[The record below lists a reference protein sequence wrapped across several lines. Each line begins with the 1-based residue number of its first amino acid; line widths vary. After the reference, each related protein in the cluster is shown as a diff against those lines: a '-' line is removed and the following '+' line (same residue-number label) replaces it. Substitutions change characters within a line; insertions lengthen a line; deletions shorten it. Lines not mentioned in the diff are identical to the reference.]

1 MGYKMRPIE
10 DAEVDSFLSAVTEAF
25 HRDPDEEDM
34 ALWRLFC
41 EPDRT
46 FAIFAGDE
54 IVATSGL
61 LSFETAVPG
70 GARPSAGVTA
80 VGVHAVHRGNGLF
93 DRMMVAHLEAIY
105 ERGQEAIAALYASEA
120 ALYGRFGFGLATRF
134 ADLLVRS
141 PEARL
146 RVPPAGPPRHGA
158 PEDLVADMR
167 TVYDAVWRDRPGMLS
182 RDDRSWK
189 ERVIDLPSDRRGA
202 GRLRAAVADGADGPE
217 GFVTFAV
224 RKQEPDGRPADVVV
238 IRELIAATP
247 EAAGTL
253 WHFLIGLS
261 LARSVTWEMGPEDE
275 PLVHLLA
282 DPRAVD
288 LKVSDGLYVRLVDVP
303 RALSE
308 RTYSSPVDVVLD
320 VADERCPWNA
330 RRVRLAGDATGA
342 TCEPTTAAADLAL
355 SATELGAA
363 HLGGTTLDALAA
375 AGRVRELTP
384 GALTAAARAFRG
396 TRAPWCPEMF

>member
-1 MGYKMRPIE
+1 
-10 DAEVDSFLSAVTEAF
+10 
-25 HRDPDEEDM
+25 
-34 ALWRLFC
+34 
-41 EPDRT
+41 
-46 FAIFAGDE
+46 
-54 IVATSGL
+54 
-61 LSFETAVPG
+61 
-70 GARPSAGVTA
+70 
-80 VGVHAVHRGNGLF
+80 
-93 DRMMVAHLEAIY
+93 MMVAHLEAIH

-120 ALYGRFGFGLATRF
+120 ALYGRYGFGLASRT
-134 ADLLVRS
+134 AALTVRS

-146 RVPPAGPPRHGA
+146 RVPPPGPPRHGA

-167 TVYDAVWRDRPGMLS
+167 AVYEAVWRERPGLLS

-189 ERVIDLPSDRRGA
+189 ERISDLPSERHGA
-202 GRLRAAVADGADGPE
+202 GRLRAAVADGDAGPE
-217 GFVTFAV
+217 GFATFAV
-224 RKQEPDGRPADVVV
+224 RKHERDRHPADVVV
-238 IRELIAATP
+238 LRELIAETP
-247 EAAGTL
+247 AAAATL
-253 WHFLIGLS
+253 WHFLVGLS
-261 LARSVTWEMGPEDE
+261 LTRSVTWDMAPEDE
-275 PLVHLLA
+275 PLIHLLA

-288 LKVSDGLYVRLVDVP
+288 LTISDGLFVRLVDVP

-330 RRVRLAGDATGA
+330 RRVRLAGDPSGA
-342 TCEPTTAAADLAL
+342 SCEPTTAPADLAL

-375 AGRVRELTP
+375 AGRVQELTP

>member
-1 MGYKMRPIE
+1 MSYQMRPIE
-10 DAEVDSFLSAVTEAF
+10 DAEVDAFLNAVVEAF
-25 HRDPDEEDM
+25 HRDPDEDDM

-46 FAIFAGDE
+46 LAVYDGGE

-70 GARPSAGVTA
+70 GARPTAGVTA
-80 VGVHAVHRGNGLF
+80 VGVHAVHRGRGLF
-93 DRMMVAHLEAIY
+93 DRMMVGHLEAIQ
-105 ERGQEAIAALYASEA
+105 ERGQEAIATLYASEG
-120 ALYGRFGFGLATRF
+120 ALYGRYGYGLGSRV
-134 ADLLVRS
+134 ADLQVRS

-167 TVYDAVWRDRPGMLS
+167 TVYESAWRERPGMMS
-182 RDDRSWK
+182 RDDRSWQ
-189 ERVIDLPSDRRGA
+189 ERISDLPADRHGA
-202 GRLRAAVADGADGPE
+202 GRLRAAVADGEDGPE
-217 GFVTFAV
+217 GFVTFAI
-224 RKQEPDGRPADVVV
+224 RKHEPDGRPADVVV
-238 IRELIAATP
+238 LRELVAATP
-247 EAAGTL
+247 EAAATL

-261 LARSVTWEMGPEDE
+261 LTRSVTWDMAPEDE
-275 PLVHLLA
+275 PLVHHLV

-288 LKVSDGLYVRLVDVP
+288 LKVADGLFVRLVDVP

-308 RTYSSPVDVVLD
+308 RTYSSPVDVVLE

-342 TCEPTTAAADLAL
+342 TCEPTTAPADLAL
-355 SATELGAA
+355 SASELGAA
-363 HLGGTTLDALAA
+363 YLGGTTLDALAA
-375 AGRVRELTP
+375 AGRVRELAP
-384 GALTAAARAFRG
+384 GALAVAARAFRG